1 MSQSISQRRPD
12 ANTNTG
18 AGDSRGQPA
27 DVLQTFQPANGLR
40 RHQPLNK
47 LGLARTMWTLLVD
60 TMLTIIHVQC
70 SVQCTTVITWSYLTQ
85 MTGVVKMVEPGPTIT
100 TAITYYS
107 EHHESHSLSYHNK
120 YSGARE
126 EEVFPR
132 LFLLPRTLSQSTVK
146 KFGIFPET
154 ELNYWTSVHG
164 LFKLQ

>member
-1 MSQSISQRRPD
+1 MPILTPEPETAGASQQMC
-12 ANTNTG
+12 
-18 AGDSRGQPA
+18 RG
-27 DVLQTFQPANGLR
+27 FQPANGLR

-120 YSGARE
+120 YSGAWE